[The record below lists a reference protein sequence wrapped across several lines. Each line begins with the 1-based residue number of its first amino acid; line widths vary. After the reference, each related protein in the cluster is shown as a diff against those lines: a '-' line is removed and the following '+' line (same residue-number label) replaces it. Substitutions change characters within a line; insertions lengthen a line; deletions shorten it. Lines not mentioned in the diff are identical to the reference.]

1 MRCNPAVAH
10 RQTRLAWTVAGEL
23 PPSASVTLLL
33 LLLLNRHQQKRA
45 LWLQEDVLVA
55 AQ

>member
-1 MRCNPAVAH
+1 MRCNPAFAY
-10 RQTRLAWTVAGEL
+10 RQNRLAWTAAGKL
-23 PPSASVTLLL
+23 PPSASVTLRL

-45 LWLQEDVLVA
+45 LWLQEDVFVA